1 MFRPQ
6 TLNNHRFRSLQRPS
20 KSPSALYVYLL
31 GWICITQ
38 QRPHRA
44 AASVNVRCSPLCV
57 SPLWDEGVEQRG
69 QQ

>member
-1 MFRPQ
+1 MLRAQ
-6 TLNNHRFRSLQRPS
+6 TLNNLVH
-20 KSPSALYVYLL
+20 LL

>member
-1 MFRPQ
+1 MLRAQ
-6 TLNNHRFRSLQRPS
+6 TLNNLVH
-20 KSPSALYVYLL
+20 LL
-31 GWICITQ
+31 GCICITR

-69 QQ
+69 QP